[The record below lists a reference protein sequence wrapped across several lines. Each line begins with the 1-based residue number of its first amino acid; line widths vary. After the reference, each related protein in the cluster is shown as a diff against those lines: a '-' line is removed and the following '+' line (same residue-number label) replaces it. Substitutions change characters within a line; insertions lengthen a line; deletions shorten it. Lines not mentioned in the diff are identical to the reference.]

1 MFGSFA
7 NTPASVLPENK
18 NRNKLDGPIKGGQRQ
33 SAIFKMEEWK
43 ENIAVGNT
51 KLINQHL

>member
-1 MFGSFA
+1 MFGCFT

-33 SAIFKMEEWK
+33 TNIQNGRMEGNK
-43 ENIAVGNT
+43 AVGNIPT
-51 KLINQHL
+51 N

>member
-33 SAIFKMEEWK
+33 TDIK
-43 ENIAVGNT
+43 N
-51 KLINQHL
+51 